1 MIKQILIGIA
11 LLLSASKAP
20 AQQRLPFALQTGD
33 LLFQDLDCGDMCNAI
48 EEVTQG
54 FDGKRFSHVG
64 LVALSGDTVRVIEA
78 MGPGV
83 RIVSLDDFRKRNA
96 NKIYIGRVQQ
106 QYAALPAE
114 AIVFALK
121 QVGAPYDD
129 DFIYGN
135 GKYYCSELVYDAY
148 KYANKERPF
157 FELQPMT
164 FKQPGKPDYYPV
176 WVSYYKK
183 LGRDIPEGEPGCN
196 PGGLS
201 RSPKIEIVGG
211 F

>member
-1 MIKQILIGIA
+1 M
-11 LLLSASKAP
+11 LLAATLAP
-20 AQQRLPFALQTGD
+20 AQQQLPFALHTGD
-33 LLFQDLDCGDMCNAI
+33 LLFQDLDCGAMCDAI

-64 LVALSGDTVRVIEA
+64 LVELAGDSVRVIEA

-83 RIVSLDDFRKRNA
+83 RIVSLQDFRKRNA
-96 NKIYIGRVQQ
+96 NKIFIGRVQDA
-106 QYAALPAE
+106 YAALPAQ
-114 AIVFALK
+114 AIVFARK

-135 GKYYCSELVYDAY
+135 GKYYCSELVYDAF

-176 WVSYYKK
+176 WVDYYKK
-183 LGRDIPEGEPGCN
+183 LGRPIPEGEPGCN
-196 PGGLS
+196 PGVLS
-201 RSPKIEIVGG
+201 RSPKIKIIGG